1 DFIKSSLLPFGTL
14 KPRHIDAM
22 LEADTPEQTRAELE
36 KASVGK
42 KLRKLNLEADLLSTQ
57 AEYAVSK
64 LYMRFSTHPC
74 VVMLSY
80 MFIMQ
85 IELHDLTNIIEGVRY
100 QVPAADI
107 QEMLTIL
114 NFPRKG

>member
-1 DFIKSSLLPFGTL
+1 
-14 KPRHIDAM
+14 
-22 LEADTPEQTRAELE
+22 
-36 KASVGK
+36 
-42 KLRKLNLEADLLSTQ
+42 
-57 AEYAVSK
+57 
-64 LYMRFSTHPC
+64 
-74 VVMLSY
+74 MLSY